1 MACVASCPVE
11 NALQLALPP
20 RKAADSTDRWR
31 ARVIRPRATVAIL
44 AVLFFGMILFA
55 RMSGHW
61 QTHVPQHVYMLLVPN
76 ANAVSHPM

>member
-20 RKAADSTDRWR
+20 RKAAEATERWR
-31 ARVIRPRATVAIL
+31 GLVVRPRFAVAIL
-44 AVLFFGMILFA
+44 AVIFFGLILFA

-76 ANAVSHPM
+76 ANQVSHPM